1 MNSTATSGTAAARQG
16 ALHPLS
22 EAGPV
27 GQAGE
32 PVVVGLVGELVL
44 ELLAFGDVPGVEHQA
59 VDVGVL
65 QQVPRDRLAVQPGA
79 VAVEDPPGG
88 RRRHPWPPGRLAD
101 EAGDALLVV
110 GVDQHQ
116 QVGGGQLGRLVAE
129 HARDRL
135 ALVADEPFGVED
147 GDDVGGVLHQRPEPL
162 LAGPQGRLRRLALL
176 DLGGQRP
183 PGAVEVR
190 AHPLAQ
196 RQDERHRHQQHHPAE
211 ADQQPLG
218 AAPCVER
225 SAERPEEPLLLLVVE
240 LLDVEVQPAQ
250 GGAHPGHLGAVGRP
264 RGGRLGPGDAT
275 VDRTEVLVDRLQRR
289 GDQGIV
295 VAEALEQEQLV
306 AEQGPADL
314 HPLQVAAGRQ
324 LLHLDVEQQHLAL
337 DVDEVAGQ
345 EGHLAEDGGGAGHV
359 DVGPQDQQLDHD
371 DQRDQH
377 ADEGQLQRAPSA
389 AQDTSGIGRRASRRP
404 HSAQTVQDR
413 HPVS

>member
-1 MNSTATSGTAAARQG
+1 VA
-16 ALHPLS
+16 
-22 EAGPV
+22 
-27 GQAGE
+27 
-32 PVVVGLVGELVL
+32 
-44 ELLAFGDVPGVEHQA
+44 
-59 VDVGVL
+59 
-65 QQVPRDRLAVQPGA
+65 GA
-79 VAVEDPPGG
+79 VT
-88 RRRHPWPPGRLAD
+88 PWPPGRLAD

-218 AAPCVER
+218 AASCIQR
-225 SAERPEEPLLLLVVE
+225 LADGPEEPLLLLVVQ

-250 GGAHPGHLGAVGRP
+250 GGAHGCHLGVEARPGRP
-264 RGGRLGPGDAT
+264 LPGPGDGA
-275 VDRTEVLVDRLQRR
+275 VDRPEVAVDRLERR
-289 GDQGIV
+289 GDQRIV
-295 VAEALEQEQLV
+295 LALTRKLKELV

-324 LLHLDVEQQHLAL
+324 LLHFDVEQQHLAL

-345 EGHLAEDGGGAGHV
+345 EGHLAEDSGGAGHV
-359 DVGPQDQQLDHD
+359 GVGPQDQQLDHD

-404 HSAQTVQDR
+404 QSAQTVQDR